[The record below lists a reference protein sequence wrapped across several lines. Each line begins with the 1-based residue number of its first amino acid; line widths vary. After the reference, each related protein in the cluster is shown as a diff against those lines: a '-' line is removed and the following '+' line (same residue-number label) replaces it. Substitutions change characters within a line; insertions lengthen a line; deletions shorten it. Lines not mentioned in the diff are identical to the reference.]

1 MSPVVAV
8 LRFAAAAVAGYLLGS
23 TPSGVVVGRLFG
35 NVDPRASGSG
45 KTGATNVLRTLG
57 PGPAALVVTMDVGK
71 GIVAVLLAR
80 YLFMPLGPDVTP
92 NLRGWAEAVAGF
104 AALLGH
110 NFSVFIRFT
119 GGRGVAT
126 GGGTCL
132 AMNPLAVACGA
143 VGWVVPIAA
152 TRYVSLGS
160 IAAASVTALSDVVF
174 TATGHDIAP
183 HAVFMVCGASFI
195 IYSHRDNIQR
205 LLAGTERK
213 LGNKAG
219 VSLGASNE
227 AHE

>member
-23 TPSGVVVGRLFG
+23 TPSGVVVGRILG

-57 PGPAALVVTMDVGK
+57 PGPAALVVTMDAGK

-80 YLFMPLGPDVTP
+80 YLLMPLAPDVTP

-132 AMNPLAVACGA
+132 AMNPLSVACGA
-143 VGWVVPIAA
+143 VALVVPVAA

-160 IAAASVTALSDVVF
+160 IAAASATALSDVVF

-183 HAVFMVCGASFI
+183 HAVFMVAGASFI

-213 LGNKAG
+213 LGSKTAVTTG
-219 VSLGASNE
+219 THTEGRE
-227 AHE
+227 